1 MNILKWIKENIILS
15 IKVGF
20 TNLKVSVLLIPLYF
34 IVQVVAYLYFRN
46 SLSQNGF
53 WVIMIPMLFVLVVAV
68 IYLLLKRKNPN
79 YQIYYIFHLSKFS
92 RVIILIAAVGIIGLY
107 LFAQC
112 REFGLSIGISCL
124 KNIIH

>member
-1 MNILKWIKENIILS
+1 MDISKWIKENIILS
-15 IKVGF
+15 LKVGL

-34 IVQVVAYLYFRN
+34 IVQVVTYLYFRN
-46 SLSQNGF
+46 TLSQNGF

-68 IYLLLKRKNPN
+68 IYLLPKRNNPN

-92 RVIILIAAVGIIGLY
+92 KVIILIAVVGMIGLY
-107 LFAQC
+107 LFSQC
-112 REFGLSIGISCL
+112 REFGLSLGIGCL